1 MKWMSVLPVD
11 VKCKMSVHLQRAP
24 HTAVWSSMKS
34 WMWMRKRLVLM
45 VLGLRDVS
53 SRGFSWDSICLPS
66 CCLSVLQITFL
77 DGVHFVHN
85 HVTHVVHLFLCLQSE
100 YPFYSWYWQ

>member
-1 MKWMSVLPVD
+1 MEQYEVMDVD
-11 VKCKMSVHLQRAP
+11 EETAGADGPGPQRCKFTWL
-24 HTAVWSSMKS
+24 
-34 WMWMRKRLVLM
+34 L
-45 VLGLRDVS
+45 
-53 SRGFSWDSICLPS
+53 WDSICLPR